1 MERIGRAD
9 NLRNEEALHIIM
21 EERSILYTVKGR
33 MAKWIGRILR
43 RNAKVSYRAS
53 RI

>member
-1 MERIGRAD
+1 MIGWAD
-9 NLRNEEALHIIM
+9 NMRNEEALRITKGEKITP
-21 EERSILYTVKGR
+21 YTVKGR
-33 MAKWIGRILR
+33 VAKWIGHILR